1 MTKSELFKRAH
12 KMARNT
18 VAIVGNYSIAFKLA
32 LIHIYKEVANNAYIS
47 AVSASSAVIECV
59 YNIDGSISVVNV
71 RTAIAAKPSLFDSAV
86 NLVKN
91 NVKKVSNF
99 FKKLLTI

>member
-1 MTKSELFKRAH
+1 MNKSELFKRAH

-32 LIHIYKEVANNAYIS
+32 LISLYKEMANKAYIS

-59 YNIDGSISVVNV
+59 YNADGSISVINVNTVAAAKASLLNTAVNV
-71 RTAIAAKPSLFDSAV
+71 
-86 NLVKN
+86 VKN
-91 NVKKVSNF
+91 GIKKVSTF

>member
-1 MTKSELFKRAH
+1 MNKSELFKRAH
-12 KMARNT
+12 AIARNT

-59 YNIDGSISVVNV
+59 YNMDGSISVINVNTV
-71 RTAIAAKPSLFDSAV
+71 DTVKPSLFDKAV
-86 NLVKN
+86 QVAKN
-91 NVKKVSNF
+91 GIKKVSSL

>member
-1 MTKSELFKRAH
+1 MNKSELFKRAH

-32 LIHIYKEVANNAYIS
+32 LIHLYKAMANSAYIS

-59 YNIDGSISVVNV
+59 YNMDGSISVINVNTV
-71 RTAIAAKPSLFDSAV
+71 AAAKPSLFDSVV
-86 NLVKN
+86 NSVKN
-91 NVKKVSNF
+91 GAKKVSNF

>member
-32 LIHIYKEVANNAYIS
+32 LIHLYKEMANSAYIS
-47 AVSASSAVIECV
+47 AVCSSNAVIECV
-59 YNIDGSISVVNV
+59 YNLDGSISVISVNTV
-71 RTAIAAKPSLFDSAV
+71 AAAQPSLFDSVVQAV
-86 NLVKN
+86 KTG
-91 NVKKVSNF
+91 VKKVSNF

>member
-12 KMARNT
+12 KIARNT

-32 LIHIYKEVANNAYIS
+32 LISIYKELANNAYIS

-59 YNIDGSISVVNV
+59 YNADGSISVVNV
-71 RTAIAAKPSLFDSAV
+71 NTVAAAKASLFDSAV
-86 NLVKN
+86 QAVKTG
-91 NVKKVSNF
+91 VKKVSNF
-99 FKKLLTI
+99 FKKLFTI

>member
-1 MTKSELFKRAH
+1 MTKSELFKKAH
-12 KMARNT
+12 KIARNT

-32 LIHIYKEVANNAYIS
+32 LISLYKEMANNAYIS

-59 YNIDGSISVVNV
+59 YNLDGSISVINVN
-71 RTAIAAKPSLFDSAV
+71 TEAAAKASLLDTAV
-86 NLVKN
+86 NTVKN
-91 NVKKVSNF
+91 GIKKVSNF

>member
-12 KMARNT
+12 KIARNT

-32 LIHIYKEVANNAYIS
+32 LISLYKEMANSAYIS
-47 AVSASSAVIECV
+47 TVSASSAVIECV
-59 YNIDGSISVVNV
+59 YNVDGSISVISVNTV
-71 RTAIAAKPSLFDSAV
+71 AAAKPSLFDIAV
-86 NLVKN
+86 KAVKN
-91 NVKKVSNF
+91 GVKKVSNF